1 MLGDTIVIEDH
12 HHRAAISVA
21 ARLLPEIQS
30 FDGKY
35 TMTVAGESGAGKS
48 EIAVAIARHL
58 EVAEIPC
65 LILQQDDYFIYPPRT
80 NDLTRRKDISWS
92 GPQEVRLDL
101 MSSHLEAFIDS
112 EPAIEKPLVV
122 YEEDRIDSEIL
133 EIKDA
138 RVLIAEGTY
147 TSKLDHV
154 ETRVFIDRDYRDT
167 RKHRERR
174 NRDASE
180 LDEFID
186 RVLVIEHEIIS
197 ADKEH
202 ADIIINRD
210 YTTTSLKHAHSL
222 SESAG

>member
-1 MLGDTIVIEDH
+1 MQGDTIVIEDH

-21 ARLLPEIQS
+21 AKLLPEIQS

-58 EVAEIPC
+58 EVSGIPT
-65 LILQQDDYFIYPPRT
+65 LILQQDDYFIYPPKT

-101 MSSHLEAFIDS
+101 MSNHLEAFIDN
-112 EPAIEKPLVV
+112 EPSVEKPLVV
-122 YEEDRIDSEIL
+122 YEEDRIDSEML
-133 EIKDA
+133 DMREA
-138 RVLIAEGTY
+138 RVAIAEGTY

-197 ADKEH
+197 ADKAR
-202 ADIIINRD
+202 ADIVINRD
-210 YTTTSLKHAHSL
+210 YTI
-222 SESAG
+222 GD

>member
-1 MLGDTIVIEDH
+1 MRGDTIVIEDH
-12 HHRAAISVA
+12 HHRAAICVA
-21 ARLLPEIQS
+21 AQLLPKIQS

-35 TMTVAGESGAGKS
+35 TITVAGESGAGKS

-58 EVAEIPC
+58 EVAGISC
-65 LILQQDDYFIYPPRT
+65 VILQQDDYFHLPPKT
-80 NDLTRRKDISWS
+80 NDLTRRKDISWA

-101 MSSHLEAFIDS
+101 MSQHLEEFIDS
-112 EPAIEKPLVV
+112 EPDIEKPLVL
-122 YEEDRIDSEIL
+122 YDEDRIDTEML
-133 EIKDA
+133 DVKHA
-138 RVLIAEGTY
+138 KVAIAEGTY
-147 TSKLDHV
+147 TTKLDHV

-197 ADKEH
+197 ADKAN
-202 ADIIINRD
+202 ADIVINRD
-210 YTTTSLKHAHSL
+210 YTIAS
-222 SESAG
+222 

>member
-1 MLGDTIVIEDH
+1 MQGDTIVIEEH
-12 HHRAAISVA
+12 HHRAGISVA
-21 ARLLPEIQS
+21 ARLLPAIQS

-35 TMTVAGESGAGKS
+35 TMSVAGESGAGKS

-65 LILQQDDYFIYPPRT
+65 LVIQQDDYFRYPPKT
-80 NDLTRRKDISWS
+80 NDLTRRKDISWA

-101 MSSHLEAFIDS
+101 MSAHLEAFIDN
-112 EPAIEKPLVV
+112 EPAVEKPLVI
-122 YEEDRIDSEIL
+122 YEEDRIDTETL
-133 EIKDA
+133 EMKNA
-138 RVLIAEGTY
+138 RVAIVEGTY

-174 NRDASE
+174 NRDGSE
-180 LDEFID
+180 LDDFID

-197 ADKEH
+197 ADKQR
-202 ADIIINRD
+202 ADLIINRD
-210 YTTTSLKHAHSL
+210 YSI
-222 SESAG
+222 AG

>member
-1 MLGDTIVIEDH
+1 MQGDTIVIEDH

-21 ARLLPEIQS
+21 AKLLPEIQS

-58 EVAEIPC
+58 EVSGIPT
-65 LILQQDDYFIYPPRT
+65 LILQQDDYFIYPPKT

-101 MSSHLEAFIDS
+101 MSNHLEAFIDN
-112 EPAIEKPLVV
+112 EPSVEKPLVV
-122 YEEDRIDSEIL
+122 YEEDRIDTEKL
-133 EIKDA
+133 DMREA
-138 RVLIAEGTY
+138 RVAIAEGTY

-197 ADKEH
+197 ADKAR
-202 ADIIINRD
+202 ADIVINRD
-210 YTTTSLKHAHSL
+210 YTI
-222 SESAG
+222 GD

>member
-1 MLGDTIVIEDH
+1 MQGDTIVIEDH

-21 ARLLPEIQS
+21 ARLLPEIQL
-30 FDGKY
+30 FEGKF

-58 EVAEIPC
+58 EVAGIPC
-65 LILQQDDYFIYPPRT
+65 VILQQDDYFRLPPKS
-80 NDLTRRKDISWS
+80 NDLTRRKDISWA

-101 MSSHLEAFIDS
+101 MSEHLEAFIDNA
-112 EPAIEKPLVV
+112 PAIEKPLVI
-122 YEEDRIDSEIL
+122 YEADRIDSENL
-133 EIKDA
+133 AMKDA
-138 RVLIAEGTY
+138 RVMIAEGTY
-147 TSKLDHV
+147 TTKLEHV
-154 ETRVFIDRDYRDT
+154 EKRVFIDRDYRDT

-186 RVLVIEHEIIS
+186 RVLVIEHEIIA
-197 ADKEH
+197 ADKAN

-210 YTTTSLKHAHSL
+210 YTVAS
-222 SESAG
+222 

>member
-1 MLGDTIVIEDH
+1 MQGDTIVIEEH

-21 ARLLPEIQS
+21 ARLLPAIQS

-35 TMTVAGESGAGKS
+35 TMSVAGESGAGKS

-65 LILQQDDYFIYPPRT
+65 LVIQQDDYFRYPPKT
-80 NDLTRRKDISWS
+80 NDLTRRKDISWA

-101 MSSHLEAFIDS
+101 MSAHLEAFIDN
-112 EPAIEKPLVV
+112 EPAVEKPLVV
-122 YEEDRIDSEIL
+122 YEEDRIDSETL
-133 EIKDA
+133 NMKDA
-138 RVLIAEGTY
+138 RVAIVEGTY
-147 TSKLDHV
+147 TSRLDHV

-174 NRDASE
+174 NRHTSE
-180 LDEFID
+180 LDDFID

-197 ADKEH
+197 ADKER
-202 ADIIINRD
+202 ADLIINRD
-210 YTTTSLKHAHSL
+210 YSI
-222 SESAG
+222 AG

>member
-1 MLGDTIVIEDH
+1 MQGDTIVIEEH

-21 ARLLPEIQS
+21 ARLLPAIQS

-35 TMTVAGESGAGKS
+35 TMSVAGESGAGKS

-65 LILQQDDYFIYPPRT
+65 LVIQQDDYFRYPPKT
-80 NDLTRRKDISWS
+80 NDLTRRKDISWA

-101 MSSHLEAFIDS
+101 MSAHLEAFIDN
-112 EPAIEKPLVV
+112 EPAVEKPLVI
-122 YEEDRIDSEIL
+122 YEEDRIDSENL
-133 EIKDA
+133 EMKDA
-138 RVLIAEGTY
+138 RVAIVEGTY
-147 TSKLDHV
+147 TSRLDHV

-174 NRDASE
+174 NRHTSE
-180 LDEFID
+180 LDDFID

-202 ADIIINRD
+202 ANIIINRD
-210 YTTTSLKHAHSL
+210 YSIS
-222 SESAG
+222 G

>member
-1 MLGDTIVIEDH
+1 MQGDTIVIEDH
-12 HHRAAISVA
+12 HHRAAICVA
-21 ARLLPEIQS
+21 ANLLPKIQL

-58 EVAEIPC
+58 EVAGIPC
-65 LILQQDDYFIYPPRT
+65 VILQQDDYFRLPPKT
-80 NDLTRRKDISWS
+80 NDLTRRKDISVS

-101 MSSHLEAFIDS
+101 MSKHLEAFIDS
-112 EPAIEKPLVV
+112 EPAIEKPLVI

-133 EIKDA
+133 DLSGA

-147 TSKLDHV
+147 TTKLEHV
-154 ETRVFIDRDYRDT
+154 ESRVFIDRDYRDT

-197 ADKEH
+197 ADKAN
-202 ADIIINRD
+202 ADIVINRD
-210 YTTTSLKHAHSL
+210 YTVGS
-222 SESAG
+222 

>member
-1 MLGDTIVIEDH
+1 MQGDTIVIEDH

-21 ARLLPEIQS
+21 ARLLPEIQL

-35 TMTVAGESGAGKS
+35 TLSVAGESGAGKS
-48 EIAVAIARHL
+48 EIAVALARHL
-58 EVAEIPC
+58 EAADIRC
-65 LILQQDDYFIYPPRT
+65 LILQQDDYFRYPPKT
-80 NDLTRRKDISWS
+80 NDLTRRKDISWA

-101 MSSHLEAFIDS
+101 MSSHLEAFIDN
-112 EPAIEKPLVV
+112 EPAIEKPLVI
-122 YEEDRIDSEIL
+122 YEEDRIDSETL
-133 EIKDA
+133 HMKDA
-138 RVLIAEGTY
+138 KVAIVEGTY

-180 LDEFID
+180 LDDFID
-186 RVLVIEHEIIS
+186 RVLIIEHELIT

-210 YTTTSLKHAHSL
+210 YTI
-222 SESAG
+222 AG

>member
-1 MLGDTIVIEDH
+1 MQGDTIVIEEH
-12 HHRAAISVA
+12 HHRAAICVA
-21 ARLLPEIQS
+21 ARLLPAIQS

-35 TMTVAGESGAGKS
+35 TITVAGESGAGKS

-58 EVAEIPC
+58 EVAGIPC
-65 LILQQDDYFIYPPRT
+65 LIFQQDDYFRLPPKT
-80 NDLTRRKDISWS
+80 NDRARRKDISLT
-92 GPQEVRLDL
+92 GPQEVLLDL
-101 MSSHLEAFIDS
+101 MSRHLEAFIDS
-112 EPAIEKPLVV
+112 EPSIEKPLVI
-122 YEEDRIDSEIL
+122 YEEDRIDSEML
-133 EIKDA
+133 DLKDA
-138 RVLIAEGTY
+138 RVAIAEGTY
-147 TSKLDHV
+147 TTKLDHV

-197 ADKEH
+197 ADKAR

-210 YTTTSLKHAHSL
+210 YTIAD
-222 SESAG
+222 

>member
-1 MLGDTIVIEDH
+1 MQGDTIVIEDH

-21 ARLLPEIQS
+21 AKLLPEIQS

-58 EVAEIPC
+58 EVSGIPT
-65 LILQQDDYFIYPPRT
+65 LILQQDDYFIYPPKT

-101 MSSHLEAFIDS
+101 MSNHLEAFIDN
-112 EPAIEKPLVV
+112 EPSVEKPLVV
-122 YEEDRIDSEIL
+122 YEEDRIDSETL
-133 EIKDA
+133 DMREA
-138 RVLIAEGTY
+138 RVAIAEGTY

-197 ADKEH
+197 ADKAR
-202 ADIIINRD
+202 ADIVINRD
-210 YTTTSLKHAHSL
+210 YTI
-222 SESAG
+222 GD

>member
-1 MLGDTIVIEDH
+1 MQGDTIVIEDH

-21 ARLLPEIQS
+21 AKLLPEIQS

-48 EIAVAIARHL
+48 EIAVAIGRHL
-58 EVAEIPC
+58 EVAGIPC
-65 LILQQDDYFIYPPRT
+65 VILQQDDYFIYPPKT

-101 MSSHLEAFIDS
+101 MSDHLEAFIDN
-112 EPAIEKPLVV
+112 EPSVEKPLVL

-133 EIKDA
+133 DMREAKVA
-138 RVLIAEGTY
+138 IAEGTY

-174 NRDASE
+174 NRHASE
-180 LDEFID
+180 LDDFID
-186 RVLVIEHEIIS
+186 RVLVIEHQIIS
-197 ADKEH
+197 ADKAR
-202 ADIIINRD
+202 ADIVINRD
-210 YTTTSLKHAHSL
+210 YTIAS
-222 SESAG
+222 

>member
-1 MLGDTIVIEDH
+1 MQGDTIVIEEH

-21 ARLLPEIQS
+21 ARLLPAIQS

-35 TMTVAGESGAGKS
+35 TMSVAGESGAGKS

-65 LILQQDDYFIYPPRT
+65 LVIQQDDYFRYPPKT

-101 MSSHLEAFIDS
+101 MSAHLEAFIDN
-112 EPAIEKPLVV
+112 EPAVEKPLVI
-122 YEEDRIDSEIL
+122 YEEDRIDSETM
-133 EIKDA
+133 EMKDA
-138 RVLIAEGTY
+138 RVAIVEGTY
-147 TSKLDHV
+147 TSRLDHL

-174 NRDASE
+174 NRHTSE
-180 LDEFID
+180 LDDFID

-210 YTTTSLKHAHSL
+210 YSI
-222 SESAG
+222 AG

>member
-1 MLGDTIVIEDH
+1 MQGDTIVIEDH

-21 ARLLPEIQS
+21 AKLLPEIQS

-58 EVAEIPC
+58 EVSGIPT
-65 LILQQDDYFIYPPRT
+65 LILQQDDYFIYPPKT

-101 MSSHLEAFIDS
+101 MSNHLEAFIDN
-112 EPAIEKPLVV
+112 EPSVEKPLVV
-122 YEEDRIDSEIL
+122 YEEDRIDSETL
-133 EIKDA
+133 DMREAKVA
-138 RVLIAEGTY
+138 IAEGTY

-197 ADKEH
+197 ADKAR
-202 ADIIINRD
+202 ADIVINRD
-210 YTTTSLKHAHSL
+210 YTI
-222 SESAG
+222 GD

>member
-1 MLGDTIVIEDH
+1 MQGDTIVIEEH
-12 HHRAAISVA
+12 HHRAGISVA
-21 ARLLPEIQS
+21 ARLLPAIQS

-65 LILQQDDYFIYPPRT
+65 LVIQQDDYFRYPPKT
-80 NDLTRRKDISWS
+80 NDLTRRKDISWA

-101 MSSHLEAFIDS
+101 MSAHLEAFIDN
-112 EPAIEKPLVV
+112 EPAVEKPLVI
-122 YEEDRIDSEIL
+122 YEEDRIDTETL
-133 EIKDA
+133 EMKNA
-138 RVLIAEGTY
+138 RVAIVEGTY

-174 NRDASE
+174 NRDGSE
-180 LDEFID
+180 LDDFID

-197 ADKEH
+197 ADKQR
-202 ADIIINRD
+202 ADLIINRD
-210 YTTTSLKHAHSL
+210 YSI
-222 SESAG
+222 AG

>member
-1 MLGDTIVIEDH
+1 MQGDTIIIEEH

-21 ARLLPEIQS
+21 ARLLPAIQT

-35 TMTVAGESGAGKS
+35 TISVAGESGAGKS

-65 LILQQDDYFIYPPRT
+65 LVIQQDDYFLYPPKI
-80 NDLTRRKDISWS
+80 NDLTRRKDISWA

-101 MSSHLEAFIDS
+101 MSAHLEAFIDN
-112 EPAIEKPLVV
+112 EPAVEKPLVV
-122 YEEDRIDSEIL
+122 YEEDRIDAEIL
-133 EIKDA
+133 QMKDA
-138 RVLIAEGTY
+138 RVAIVEGTY
-147 TSKLDHV
+147 TTKVEHV

-174 NRDASE
+174 NRDAAE
-180 LDEFID
+180 LDDFID

-197 ADKEH
+197 ADRER

-210 YTTTSLKHAHSL
+210 YSIAS
-222 SESAG
+222 

>member
-1 MLGDTIVIEDH
+1 MQGDTIVIEEH

-21 ARLLPEIQS
+21 ARLLPAIQS

-35 TMTVAGESGAGKS
+35 TLTVAGESGAGKS

-65 LILQQDDYFIYPPRT
+65 LILQQDDYFLHPPKT
-80 NDLTRRKDISWS
+80 NDLTRRNDISWA

-101 MSSHLEAFIDS
+101 MSAHLEAFIDN
-112 EPAIEKPLVV
+112 EPAIEKPLVI
-122 YEEDRIDSEIL
+122 YEEDRIDTEIL
-133 EIKDA
+133 DMKDA
-138 RVLIAEGTY
+138 RVAIAEGTY

-154 ETRVFIDRDYRDT
+154 ESRVFIDRDYRDT

-180 LDEFID
+180 LDDFID
-186 RVLVIEHEIIS
+186 GTCRYH
-197 ADKEH
+197 H
-202 ADIIINRD
+202 QP
-210 YTTTSLKHAHSL
+210 
-222 SESAG
+222 

>member
-21 ARLLPEIQS
+21 ARLLPHIQS

-35 TMTVAGESGAGKS
+35 TLTVAGESGAGKS

-58 EVAEIPC
+58 EVAGIPC
-65 LILQQDDYFIYPPRT
+65 LILQQDDYFIYPPKT
-80 NDLTRRKDISWS
+80 NDLTRRKDISWA

-101 MSSHLEAFIDS
+101 MSSHLEAFIDN
-112 EPAIEKPLVV
+112 EPSVEKPLVL
-122 YEEDRIDSEIL
+122 YEQDRIDSEIL
-133 EIKDA
+133 DMREA
-138 RVLIAEGTY
+138 RVAIAEGTY
-147 TSKLDHV
+147 TTKLDHV

-174 NRDASE
+174 KRHASE

-210 YTTTSLKHAHSL
+210 YSVAS
-222 SESAG
+222 